1 MFRLEIKRLLKT
13 RSVAVLAALALAA
26 SAFFAASTVFD
37 DGMSVE
43 SRAYYDPSLK
53 GLNAIEYLK
62 GIYDGVEGYVTE
74 ERIDEAHR
82 VSDEIWET
90 YRSFDVMPKEAF
102 DQYVAWQAIL
112 NRIGYQD
119 SDYYEQ
125 RRENIESGLFT
136 QNQAVTKAATELD
149 SSVNKPFYWEYGFG
163 SSDMGQ
169 QWTICL
175 FALCLICTV
184 IAVPIFSQGYAT
196 GEDSILRCSKYG
208 RRKLARTRMLA
219 VYAFCTALY
228 IICAAVFS
236 GILLLALGPDK
247 SSAQLKVGSY
257 VLINLNMNQA
267 LALFVLSGLL
277 TMLASTSLTMWL
289 SSIQSNTVMVLVMS
303 AAALALPMFADHY
316 LNYPVSDWIRLLLPG
331 GGTGLQNSM
340 YYELASGFQFLTLG
354 SLAIWTPFVMLAAP
368 VIETPVFALLA
379 RRAYVRHEG

>member
-1 MFRLEIKRLLKT
+1 MFRLEIKRLIKT
-13 RSVAVLAALALAA
+13 RSVAVLAVIALAA

-82 VSDEIWET
+82 VSNEIWET

-119 SDYYEQ
+119 SNYYEQ

-136 QNQAVTKAATELD
+136 QNEAAARAATELD
-149 SSVNKPFYWEYGFG
+149 SSVDKPFYWEYGFG
-163 SSDMGQ
+163 SSDFWQ
-169 QWTICL
+169 DWTICL

-184 IAVPIFSQGYAT
+184 IAAPIFSQGYAT

-236 GILLLALGPDK
+236 GILLLAFGPDR

-277 TMLASTSLTMWL
+277 TMLASISLTMLL
-289 SSIQSNTVMVLVMS
+289 SS
-303 AAALALPMFADHY
+303 
-316 LNYPVSDWIRLLLPG
+316 
-331 GGTGLQNSM
+331 
-340 YYELASGFQFLTLG
+340 
-354 SLAIWTPFVMLAAP
+354 
-368 VIETPVFALLA
+368 
-379 RRAYVRHEG
+379 

>member
-1 MFRLEIKRLLKT
+1 
-13 RSVAVLAALALAA
+13 
-26 SAFFAASTVFD
+26 
-37 DGMSVE
+37 
-43 SRAYYDPSLK
+43 
-53 GLNAIEYLK
+53 
-62 GIYDGVEGYVTE
+62 
-74 ERIDEAHR
+74 
-82 VSDEIWET
+82 
-90 YRSFDVMPKEAF
+90 
-102 DQYVAWQAIL
+102 
-112 NRIGYQD
+112 
-119 SDYYEQ
+119 
-125 RRENIESGLFT
+125 
-136 QNQAVTKAATELD
+136 
-149 SSVNKPFYWEYGFG
+149 
-163 SSDMGQ
+163 MGQ

-208 RRKLARTRMLA
+208 RRKLAQTRMLA

-236 GILLLALGPDK
+236 GILLLAFGPDK

-277 TMLASTSLTMWL
+277 TMLASISLTMLL

-316 LNYPVSDWIRLLLPG
+316 LDYPVSDWIRLLLPG

-340 YYELASGFQFLTLG
+340 YYELTSGFQFLTLG

-368 VIETPVFALLA
+368 VIEAPVFALLA

>member
-74 ERIDEAHR
+74 ERIDETHR

-136 QNQAVTKAATELD
+136 QNEAVTKAATELD
-149 SSVNKPFYWEYGFG
+149 SSVDKPFYWEYGFG
-163 SSDMGQ
+163 SSDFWQ
-169 QWTICL
+169 DWTICL

-184 IAVPIFSQGYAT
+184 IAAPIFSQGYAT

-236 GILLLALGPDK
+236 GILLLAFGPDK

-277 TMLASTSLTMWL
+277 TMLASISLTMLL

-316 LNYPVSDWIRLLLPG
+316 LDYPVSDWIRLLLPG

-340 YYELASGFQFLTLG
+340 YYELTSGFQFLTLG
-354 SLAIWTPFVMLAAP
+354 SLAVWTPFIMLAAP
-368 VIETPVFALLA
+368 VIEAPVFALLA

>member
-13 RSVAVLAALALAA
+13 RSVAVLAVIALAA

-62 GIYDGVEGYVTE
+62 GIYDDVEGYVTE

-82 VSDEIWET
+82 VSNEIWET

-119 SDYYEQ
+119 SNYYEQ

-136 QNQAVTKAATELD
+136 QNEAAARAATELD
-149 SSVNKPFYWEYGFG
+149 SSVDKPFYWEYGFG
-163 SSDMGQ
+163 SSDFWQ
-169 QWTICL
+169 DWTICL

-184 IAVPIFSQGYAT
+184 IAAPIFSQGYAT

-236 GILLLALGPDK
+236 GILLLAFGPDR

-277 TMLASTSLTMWL
+277 TMLASISLTMWV
-289 SSIQSNTVMVLVMS
+289 SSMQPNTVMVLVMS

-316 LNYPVSDWIRLLLPG
+316 LDYPVSDWIRLLLPG
-331 GGTGLQNSM
+331 GDTGLQNSM
-340 YYELASGFQFLTLG
+340 YYELTSGFQFLTLG
-354 SLAIWTPFVMLAAP
+354 SLAVWTPFIMLAAP
-368 VIETPVFALLA
+368 VIEAPVFALLA

>member
-1 MFRLEIKRLLKT
+1 
-13 RSVAVLAALALAA
+13 
-26 SAFFAASTVFD
+26 
-37 DGMSVE
+37 MSVE

-82 VSDEIWET
+82 VSDEIWEI

-136 QNQAVTKAATELD
+136 QNEAVTKAATELD

-184 IAVPIFSQGYAT
+184 IAVPIFSQAT
-196 GEDSILRCSKYG
+196 PP
-208 RRKLARTRMLA
+208 ART
-219 VYAFCTALY
+219 VY
-228 IICAAVFS
+228 
-236 GILLLALGPDK
+236 
-247 SSAQLKVGSY
+247 
-257 VLINLNMNQA
+257 
-267 LALFVLSGLL
+267 
-277 TMLASTSLTMWL
+277 
-289 SSIQSNTVMVLVMS
+289 S
-303 AAALALPMFADHY
+303 AAP
-316 LNYPVSDWIRLLLPG
+316 N
-331 GGTGLQNSM
+331 TGAESWRGRGC
-340 YYELASGFQFLTLG
+340 SRC
-354 SLAIWTPFVMLAAP
+354 TPS
-368 VIETPVFALLA
+368 A
-379 RRAYVRHEG
+379 RRCI

>member
-1 MFRLEIKRLLKT
+1 MFRLEIKRLIKT
-13 RSVAVLAALALAA
+13 RSVAVLAVIALAA

-43 SRAYYDPSLK
+43 SRFYYDPSLQ

-62 GIYDGVEGYVTE
+62 GIYDDVEGYVTE
-74 ERIDEAHR
+74 ERIDEAYR
-82 VSDEIWET
+82 VSNEIWET
-90 YRSFDVMPKEAF
+90 YRSFDVMPREAF

-119 SDYYEQ
+119 SNYYEQ

-136 QNQAVTKAATELD
+136 QNEAATRAATELD
-149 SSVNKPFYWEYGFG
+149 SSVDKPFYWEYGFG
-163 SSDMGQ
+163 SSDFWQ
-169 QWTICL
+169 DWTICL

-184 IAVPIFSQGYAT
+184 IAAPIFSQGYAT

-236 GILLLALGPDK
+236 GILLLAFGPDK

-277 TMLASTSLTMWL
+277 TMLASISLTMLL

-316 LNYPVSDWIRLLLPG
+316 LDYPVSDWIRLLLPG

-340 YYELASGFQFLTLG
+340 YYELTSGFQFLTLG
-354 SLAIWTPFVMLAAP
+354 SLAVWTPFIMLAAP
-368 VIETPVFALLA
+368 VIEAPVFALLA